1 METPKRKRG
10 RPKGACAEQVGSRYG
25 VFLPPNIVR
34 QVEQLADQHRTTCPW
49 VIRCL
54 VEDYFAKNGAK

>member
-34 QVEQLADQHRTTCPW
+34 QVEQLADEHKTSCPW